1 MGEHSDAGTPA
12 ETAKH
17 GDAAILKL
25 RRLLL
30 AVLCVSIVA
39 FTAGVFVL
47 VQRIF
52 DNFGPGVREDLQWK
66 TIRGVRELARASD
79 LALAIRDRDL
89 VQRAFGDYAR
99 SEDVVA
105 IVAQDAD
112 SQLLAAHGAVP
123 AGLAPFEGPALTLA
137 ETDTHLRAWAPATIE
152 GGTVGRVALVV
163 SKRRLV
169 QSERLLRRISLATG
183 VAGGVVLV
191 GGIFFVVLFTRAIA
205 QRDRQLA
212 DYASSLEKR
221 ISERTLEL
229 DRMNRGMRLV
239 LDNVGQGFVTISP
252 SGVMSAQRSAIID
265 RWLPKAGPGATL
277 ADAIRPH
284 DPSAAEW
291 LELGLEALHEGVL
304 PIELLLAQLPARMKL
319 EALTLRLGY
328 RPIMGP
334 DGGLQLLVILTDVT
348 DEIVRER
355 VERDSRE
362 MSQVFR
368 RIGNDR
374 LGFEHFFYEATG
386 LVAQIVAGANN
397 REVERRLIHTLKGNA
412 ALYGVESVAQL
423 CHQLEND
430 LNIEERTISE
440 SERRALHSEWT
451 RVGELVGP
459 MLGEERAIIALEEND
474 LRGLLEAIRKGASG
488 GELTALVT
496 AWRDEPVSVRLSA
509 LAEQA
514 RFLSKRLG
522 KPEVLVHVEA
532 GNLRLNAKRWSAFW
546 AAMVHAVANAV
557 DHGIED
563 AATRRSRGKP
573 ERGQLWLAAQRDGR
587 AIVISVRDDGGGID
601 WTRLAERA
609 VARGLAHETRED
621 LVSVM
626 LTDGVSTRDEA
637 GQTSGRGVGLAALLQ
652 ATTRMGGSIEVHSEA
667 GRETRFV
674 FRFDLLAIAASA
686 RPELSATQE
695 LTAVSLPGFRT

>member
-1 MGEHSDAGTPA
+1 
-12 ETAKH
+12 
-17 GDAAILKL
+17 L
-25 RRLLL
+25 
-30 AVLCVSIVA
+30 
-39 FTAGVFVL
+39 
-47 VQRIF
+47 
-52 DNFGPGVREDLQWK
+52 
-66 TIRGVRELARASD
+66 RGVRELARATD
-79 LALAIRDRDL
+79 LALAIRDHDL

-105 IVAQDAD
+105 IVAQDAE
-112 SQLLAAHGAVP
+112 SQLIAGHGVVP
-123 AGLAPFEGPALTLA
+123 PGLVPFDGPALTLA
-137 ETDTHLRAWAPATIE
+137 ESDAYLRAWATASIE

-183 VAGGVVLV
+183 VAGGVMLL
-191 GGIFFVVLFTRAIA
+191 GGIFFVVFFTRAIA
-205 QRDRQLA
+205 QRDQQLA
-212 DYASSLEKR
+212 GYASGLERR

-229 DRMNRGMRLV
+229 DRINRGMRLV
-239 LDNVGQGFVTISP
+239 LDNVGQGFVTVSA
-252 SGVMSAQRSAIID
+252 SGVMSAQRSAIVD
-265 RWLPKAGPGATL
+265 RWLPRAGPGATL

-284 DPSAAEW
+284 DPAAAEW

-304 PIELLLAQLPARMKL
+304 PIELLLAQLPARMRL

-328 RPIMGP
+328 QPIMGP
-334 DGGLQLLVILTDVT
+334 DGVLQLLVILTDVT

-368 RIGNDR
+368 RIGSDR
-374 LGFEHFFYEATG
+374 LGFEHFFYEATD
-386 LVAQIVAGANN
+386 LVAQIVAGSNS

-430 LNIEERTISE
+430 LTLEERTISE
-440 SERRALHSEWT
+440 SERRTLHSEWT

-459 MLGEERAIIALEEND
+459 LLGEDRAVIALEESD
-474 LRGLLEAIRKGASG
+474 LRALLDAIRRGAG
-488 GELTALVT
+488 AAELTALVST
-496 AWRDEPVSVRLSA
+496 WRDEPVSVRLSA

-514 RFLSKRLG
+514 RYLSRRLG
-522 KPEVLVHVEA
+522 KPEVLVHVES

-601 WTRLAERA
+601 WTRLAELA

-621 LVSVM
+621 LVAVM
-626 LTDGVSTRDEA
+626 LADGVSTRDQA
-637 GQTSGRGVGLAALLQ
+637 GETSGRGVGLAALLQ
-652 ATTRMGGSIEVHSEA
+652 ATARMGGTIEVHSEP

-695 LTAVSLPGFRT
+695 IAAVTLPGLRT